1 MPPIWSWSWGQPAW
15 NCSNFKSTTP
25 PDRAWSGSGQP
36 LNGAWWWTSWHEVTT
51 VRNRFQAIALEYGRH
66 KAPRVSAK
74 GHGDLA
80 RLILAEAEKQGVFV
94 SQDPQLLS
102 LLSRLEVGDE
112 IPQDMYTAVAVI
124 LSWVYW
130 LKGMEPGDEKLEPAP
145 QASL

>member
-1 MPPIWSWSWGQPAW
+1 MSR
-15 NCSNFKSTTP
+15 KK
-25 PDRAWSGSGQP
+25 
-36 LNGAWWWTSWHEVTT
+36 
-51 VRNRFQAIALEYGRH
+51 AIALEYGRN

-102 LLSRLEVGDE
+102 LLARLEVGDE

-130 LKGMEPGDEKLEPAP
+130 LKGMEPGDEKKGLTRAP
-145 QASL
+145 